1 MLRLS
6 GVDETRVVP
15 FEATRSNLL
24 FFRSCTILMVLITA
38 KMRDGAFGDEMI
50 GIWGREEGGY
60 EGFVLQV

>member
-1 MLRLS
+1 
-6 GVDETRVVP
+6 
-15 FEATRSNLL
+15 
-24 FFRSCTILMVLITA
+24 MVLITA